1 VLDIRNLERRWI
13 KYKLKSYAPHIVSAI
28 IVTIMTLLLPFIWFD
43 SKKNKSVSE
52 VTSLISSTPK
62 TTPTAKV
69 LNEESSTVLE
79 PSMDFVHSFQSA
91 TPPLQTTAK
100 MPQIIEKPSLEAL
113 PSVPKTLNTPESV
126 SSKNTPSLALN
137 RNESKI
143 DIESIEHRF
152 KETSNPS
159 LGLFIAR
166 YHYDHGNYGEAY
178 NFSLKTN
185 ALNSKMDESWI
196 IFAKSLIKL
205 GKIEQAKKTLQVY
218 ISESNSESARLLLES
233 IEKGGFK

>member
-13 KYKLKSYAPHIVSAI
+13 KYKIKSYAPHIVSAI
-28 IVTIMTLLLPFIWFD
+28 IVTIMVVLLPFIWSD
-43 SKKNKSVSE
+43 SKENRSIPE
-52 VTSLISSTPK
+52 TTSLISSTPK
-62 TTPTAKV
+62 ATPTAKV

-79 PSMDFVHSFQSA
+79 PSMDFVQSFQS
-91 TPPLQTTAK
+91 TNPILQTAAVVPAK
-100 MPQIIEKPSLEAL
+100 IEKPSLEII
-113 PSVPKTLNTPESV
+113 PPVPKTLNIPESV
-126 SSKNTPSLALN
+126 SSKNTGSFALN

-143 DIESIEHRF
+143 DIESIERRF

-166 YHYDHGNYGEAY
+166 YHYDHGNYSEAY

-196 IFAKSLIKL
+196 IFVKSLIKL

-218 ISESNSESARLLLES
+218 ISESNSESARSLLES
-233 IEKGGFK
+233 IERGNFK